1 MHEDSRELRERY
13 FDLLAAEGI
22 DIAGF
27 LERTANG
34 EFGTV
39 SKLAVSQFLS
49 RMEEIMVRNLE
60 TKLHEHPELASAEM
74 DAVKRIQDEIDE
86 LRRRYLPRFP

>member
-1 MHEDSRELRERY
+1 MYEDSRELCERY
-13 FDLLAAEGI
+13 FDLLASEGI
-22 DIAGF
+22 DIAAF

-49 RMEEIMVRNLE
+49 RVEEIMVRNLE
-60 TKLHEHPELASAEM
+60 TKLVEHPELASAER
-74 DAVKRIQDEIDE
+74 DAVKRIHDEIDE